1 MAMPQT
7 LRDARGYRSRY
18 INALNAAIK
27 AIAPIAG
34 KGIRLRQTP
43 QKITPAWA
51 GKSSAR
57 NARSLAAQDY
67 PRVGGEEGPVSQFPD
82 DFAGLPPRGRGRGG
96 RVSQSSCSSR
106 ITPAWAGKRT
116 P

>member
-34 KGIRLRQTP
+34 SGIRLRQTP
-43 QKITPAWA
+43 QGLPPRGRGRDRSASKLMGDPRITPAWA
-51 GKSSAR
+51 GKS
-57 NARSLAAQDY
+57 
-67 PRVGGEEGPVSQFPD
+67 V
-82 DFAGLPPRGRGRGG
+82 
-96 RVSQSSCSSR
+96 
-106 ITPAWAGKRT
+106 
-116 P
+116 

>member
-34 KGIRLRQTP
+34 RGIRLRQTP

-51 GKSSAR
+51 GKR
-57 NARSLAAQDY
+57 KWLR
-67 PRVGGEEGPVSQFPD
+67 RTRE
-82 DFAGLPPRGRGRGG
+82 DF
-96 RVSQSSCSSR
+96 
-106 ITPAWAGKRT
+106 
-116 P
+116 

>member
-34 KGIRLRQTP
+34 RGIRLRQTP
-43 QKITPAWA
+43 Q
-51 GKSSAR
+51 
-57 NARSLAAQDY
+57 
-67 PRVGGEEGPVSQFPD
+67 E
-82 DFAGLPPRGRGRGG
+82 LP
-96 RVSQSSCSSR
+96 
-106 ITPAWAGKRT
+106 PAWAGKRFRDENLC
-116 P
+116 PSV

>member
-34 KGIRLRQTP
+34 RGIRLRQTP
-43 QKITPAWA
+43 Q
-51 GKSSAR
+51 
-57 NARSLAAQDY
+57 
-67 PRVGGEEGPVSQFPD
+67 
-82 DFAGLPPRGRGRGG
+82 GLPPRGRGR
-96 RVSQSSCSSR
+96 VSHHPYS
-106 ITPAWAGKRT
+106 K
-116 P
+116 

>member
-34 KGIRLRQTP
+34 RGIRLRQTP
-43 QKITPAWA
+43 QGLP
-51 GKSSAR
+51 SCP
-57 NARSLAAQDY
+57 DY
-67 PRVGGEEGPVSQFPD
+67 PRVGGEESSLPRGQRPMR
-82 DFAGLPPRGRGRGG
+82 GLPPRGRGRA
-96 RVSQSSCSSR
+96 R
-106 ITPAWAGKRT
+106 
-116 P
+116 